1 MSNINSVKTLD
12 DLINFTDRYDP
23 VKISYFSLA
32 GKGDDAIAVI
42 STNLFSLYQ
51 RYTYQFVKRYKVTD
65 QQRRQF
71 RCRPFL
77 LSTAVYG
84 TPNLAWLI
92 MMLNNQE
99 CPSKFKLKQYID
111 LIPIEALDELY
122 DTIVTRH
129 KKKLDANR
137 TEIFGD

>member
-1 MSNINSVKTLD
+1 MAKLNTTKTLD

-32 GKGDDAIAVI
+32 GKDEDALAVI

-51 RYTYQFVKRYKVTD
+51 RYTYQFVERYTVTPK
-65 QQRRQF
+65 QRREY

-77 LSTAVYG
+77 LSTAFYG

-92 MMLNNQE
+92 MMLNNCE
-99 CPSKFKLKQYID
+99 CPSKFRIKQYID
-111 LIPIEALDELY
+111 MIPLESLDELY
-122 DTIVTRH
+122 DTVVTRH
-129 KKKLDANR
+129 RKKLDANWAE
-137 TEIFGD
+137 TLME